1 MMEANISSTQT
12 SKTGT
17 PSNTVFILDTY
28 NPHGIDKNS
37 VRYVI
42 SINDRQ
48 WAIKEVELDWG
59 LPQLVLPIG
68 EREPDLHVFQLYNT
82 LDEAI
87 AAAEYLKILNRDR

>member
-1 MMEANISSTQT
+1 MTEANISSTQT
-12 SKTGT
+12 KKDGT
-17 PSNTVFILDTY
+17 SSNTVFILDTY
-28 NPHGIDKNS
+28 NPHGIDKDS

-59 LPQLVLPIG
+59 LPKLNRPIG
-68 EREPDLHVFQLYNT
+68 EEEPDLHVFQLFNT

-87 AAAEYLKILNRDR
+87 AAAKYIKILNRDR

>member
-1 MMEANISSTQT
+1 MTEANISSTQT
-12 SKTGT
+12 KKDGT
-17 PSNTVFILDTY
+17 SSNTVFILDTY
-28 NPHGIDKNS
+28 NPYGIDKDS

-48 WAIKEVELDWG
+48 WAVKEVALDWG

-68 EREPDLHVFQLYNT
+68 EEEPDPHIFQLYNT

-87 AAAEYLKILNRDR
+87 AAAKYLKVLNRDR

>member
-1 MMEANISSTQT
+1 MTEANILSTQT
-12 SKTGT
+12 KNDGMS
-17 PSNTVFILDTY
+17 SNTVFILDTY
-28 NPHGIDKNS
+28 NPHGIDKDS

-48 WAIKEVELDWG
+48 WAIKEVELNWG

-68 EREPDLHVFQLYNT
+68 EKEPDPHVFQLYNT

-87 AAAEYLKILNRDR
+87 AAAKYLKILNRDR